1 MMGTIRK
8 LFGAAVLLALFS
20 AASWYTASRVAPA
33 PTTQPQNELSRQFS
47 ADPGDGWMLFGG
59 VLLIVAVAVAC
70 AGAML
75 WAQEAKDERGTRNAE

>member
-1 MMGTIRK
+1 MDGTVRK

-20 AASWYTASRVAPA
+20 AGSWYAGSQTATGAAP
-33 PTTQPQNELSRQFS
+33 PSPQNALSRQFA

-59 VLLIVAVAVAC
+59 FLLIVAVAVAC

-75 WAQEAKDERGTRNAE
+75 WAQEARDEH

>member
-20 AASWYTASRVAPA
+20 AASWYTGSQMAPA
-33 PTTQPQNELSRQFS
+33 PAPQTENELSRQFA

-59 VLLIVAVAVAC
+59 FLLIVAVAFAC

-75 WAQEAKDERGTRNAE
+75 WAQEAKDGR